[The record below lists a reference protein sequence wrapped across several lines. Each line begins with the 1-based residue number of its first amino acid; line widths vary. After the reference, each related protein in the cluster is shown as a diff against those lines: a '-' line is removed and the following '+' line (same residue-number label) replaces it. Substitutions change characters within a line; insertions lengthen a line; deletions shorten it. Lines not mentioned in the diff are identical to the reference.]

1 MRIESRTRDR
11 KFARYERVLRIR
23 RKNTVERDIG
33 STRIS
38 TRASSRVE
46 SLAVKLYP
54 TPHRTR
60 KEERKREE
68 EEKYSSLAG
77 TVCVREHPLR
87 ARFSPSNGLERGL
100 VHLLLAYTDRSSI
113 IFTGLTRVILGDTN
127 GE

>member
-11 KFARYERVLRIR
+11 KFARCERVLRIR

-60 KEERKREE
+60 KEERKREKE
-68 EEKYSSLAG
+68 EEKYSSLAAARYAYES
-77 TVCVREHPLR
+77 TLCVLDSHRVTGSKEALYTYCSRTPIDNPL
-87 ARFSPSNGLERGL
+87 FSQ
-100 VHLLLAYTDRSSI
+100 D
-113 IFTGLTRVILGDTN
+113 
-127 GE
+127 